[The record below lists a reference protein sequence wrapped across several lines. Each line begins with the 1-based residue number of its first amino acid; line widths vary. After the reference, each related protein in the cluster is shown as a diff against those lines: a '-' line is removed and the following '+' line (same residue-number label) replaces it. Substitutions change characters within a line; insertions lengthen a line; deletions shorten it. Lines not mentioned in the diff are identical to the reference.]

1 MVAIDV
7 EGLHQALVLAAVALV
22 TALIAGGIPIMRGV
36 KDEGRQKMMTGLAA
50 GVLLASALLVAIPEG
65 FATTTSTDAD
75 IGALSMGGAI
85 LAGFILMLMLEALGF
100 GHDIHEEHHGH
111 EGEHGHDHV
120 HHPSNPTSVVFG
132 LSVHALTDG
141 LAMGAALATGELSIA
156 IAVTMGVIAHK
167 IPAAF
172 SLGVF
177 SMHERGDTNKS
188 WKDLILFSLAT
199 PVMIILAFYAF
210 GGVSASSIGLAMLF
224 AGGTFLYVATVDV
237 LPDVHHLETGKKALV
252 HVLIGVMLMV
262 FLLLIMD
269 MSSIASHV
277 HSSHTH

>member
-1 MVAIDV
+1 MD
-7 EGLHQALVLAAVALV
+7 GLYQALILAAVALI
-22 TALIAGGIPIMRGV
+22 TALIAGGFPIMRGV
-36 KDEGRQKMMTGLAA
+36 KDEGRQKMMTGIAA

-65 FATTTSTDAD
+65 FAATTSSGVSTT
-75 IGALSMGGAI
+75 LTMGGAI
-85 LAGFILMLMLEALGF
+85 LAGFILMLVLEALGF

-156 IAVTMGVIAHK
+156 IAVAMGVIAHK

-177 SMHERGDTNKS
+177 SMHERGDASKS

-199 PVMIILAFYAF
+199 PLMIILAYYAF
-210 GGVSASSIGLAMLF
+210 GDVSEYNIGLAMLF

-237 LPDVHHLETGKKALV
+237 LPDIHHMETGKKALV

-262 FLLLIMD
+262 FLLLILD
-269 MSSIASHV
+269 MSSLASHD
-277 HSSHTH
+277 HSAHIH

>member
-1 MVAIDV
+1 MD
-7 EGLHQALVLAAVALV
+7 GLYQALILAAVALI
-22 TALIAGGIPIMRGV
+22 TALIAGGFPIMRGV
-36 KDEGRQKMMTGLAA
+36 KDEGRQKMMTGIAA

-65 FATTTSTDAD
+65 FAATTSSGVSTT
-75 IGALSMGGAI
+75 LTMGGAI
-85 LAGFILMLMLEALGF
+85 LAGFILMLVLEALGF

-120 HHPSNPTSVVFG
+120 HHPSNPTSVIFG

-199 PVMIILAFYAF
+199 PVMIILAYYAF
-210 GGVSASSIGLAMLF
+210 GGVSDSSIGLAMLF
-224 AGGTFLYVATVDV
+224 AGGVLRYLGGGILYRICSTC
-237 LPDVHHLETGKKALV
+237 LRPL
-252 HVLIGVMLMV
+252 
-262 FLLLIMD
+262 
-269 MSSIASHV
+269 
-277 HSSHTH
+277 HS

>member
-1 MVAIDV
+1 MD
-7 EGLHQALVLAAVALV
+7 ELYQALILAAVALV
-22 TALIAGGIPIMRGV
+22 TALIAGGIPIMRAV
-36 KDEGRQKMMTGLAA
+36 KDEGHQKMMTGIAA

-65 FATTTSTDAD
+65 FAATTSADAD
-75 IGALSMGGAI
+75 MGVTLSMGGAI
-85 LAGFILMLMLEALGF
+85 LAGFILMLVLEALGF
-100 GHDIHEEHHGH
+100 GHDIHEEHHDH
-111 EGEHGHDHV
+111 EGAHGHDHV

-132 LSVHALTDG
+132 LSIHALTDG

-177 SMHERGDTNKS
+177 SMHEREDTNKS
-188 WKDLILFSLAT
+188 WKDLIMFSLAT
-199 PVMIILAFYAF
+199 PVMIILAYYAF
-210 GGVSASSIGLAMLF
+210 GDVSDYSIGLAILF

-237 LPDVHHLETGKKALV
+237 LPDVHHLETGRKALV
-252 HVLIGVMLMV
+252 HVLIGVMLMI

-269 MSSIASHV
+269 MSSLASHD
-277 HSSHTH
+277 HSYHIH

>member
-1 MVAIDV
+1 MD
-7 EGLHQALVLAAVALV
+7 GLHQALILAAIALV
-22 TALIAGGIPIMRGV
+22 TALIAGGIPILRGV
-36 KDEGRQKMMTGLAA
+36 KDESNQKMMTGIAA

-65 FATTTSTDAD
+65 FATTTSSGAD
-75 IGALSMGGAI
+75 VSTSLAMGGAI
-85 LAGFILMLMLEALGF
+85 LAGFILMLVLEALGF
-100 GHDIHEEHHGH
+100 GHDIHEEHHDH

-156 IAVTMGVIAHK
+156 IAVAMGVIAHK

-177 SMHERGDTNKS
+177 SMHERGDASKS

-199 PVMIILAFYAF
+199 PVMIILAYYAF
-210 GGVSASSIGLAMLF
+210 GDVSEYNIGLAMLF

-237 LPDVHHLETGKKALV
+237 LPDIHHMETGKRALV
-252 HVLIGVMLMV
+252 HVLIGVMLMI
-262 FLLLIMD
+262 FLLLILD
-269 MSSIASHV
+269 MSGLVSHD
-277 HSSHTH
+277 HSSHIH

>member
-1 MVAIDV
+1 MD
-7 EGLHQALVLAAVALV
+7 GLHQALTLAAVALI
-22 TALIAGGIPIMRGV
+22 TALIAGGIPIVRGV
-36 KDEGRQKMMTGLAA
+36 KDERRQKMMTGIAA

-65 FATTTSTDAD
+65 FATTMASVDMGST
-75 IGALSMGGAI
+75 LSMGGAI
-85 LAGFILMLMLEALGF
+85 LAGFVLMLLLEALGF
-100 GHDIHEEHHGH
+100 GHDIHEEHHDH

-156 IAVTMGVIAHK
+156 IAVAMGVIAHK

-177 SMHERGDTNKS
+177 SMHERGDASKS
-188 WKDLILFSLAT
+188 WKDLILFSFAT
-199 PVMIILAFYAF
+199 PLMIILAYYAF
-210 GGVSASSIGLAMLF
+210 GDVSEYNIGLAMLF

-237 LPDVHHLETGKKALV
+237 LPDIHHMETGKKALV

-262 FLLLIMD
+262 FLLLILD
-269 MSSIASHV
+269 MSSLASHD
-277 HSSHTH
+277 HSAHIH